1 MKKILLPAVFIILF
15 IASVS
20 FAQEQISS
28 KEAKDNIGKTLQVK
42 GKVASVFIS
51 EKGNKFINFDEKSP
65 NQTFTAAI
73 LSRSDV
79 DISRIKEGCI
89 LTVYGE
95 IKEYKGKPEIV
106 IESSGQIISI
116 EE

>member
-1 MKKILLPAVFIILF
+1 MKRILLPVIFIFLL
-15 IASVS
+15 AATGT

-28 KEAKDNIGKTLQVK
+28 AEAKDNIGKTLQVK

-51 EKGNKFINFDEKSP
+51 EKGNKFISFDGKSP

-73 LSRSDV
+73 FSKNDI
-79 DISRIKEGCI
+79 DISRIKEGCT

-106 IESSGQIISI
+106 IESSEQIISI